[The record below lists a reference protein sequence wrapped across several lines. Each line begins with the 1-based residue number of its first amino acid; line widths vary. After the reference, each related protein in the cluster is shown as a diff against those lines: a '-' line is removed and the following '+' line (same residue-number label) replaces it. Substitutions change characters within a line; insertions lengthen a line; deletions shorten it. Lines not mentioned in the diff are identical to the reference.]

1 MPAMPP
7 PVVSRGMRTF
17 GEHLSTWRK
26 LRQLTAA
33 QVAERADVSVST
45 VLRLENG
52 DGASLENVL
61 RVSRALGVLDIL
73 LTATDPY
80 EHDLGRLRADQNLP
94 TRVRP
99 PARP

>member
-1 MPAMPP
+1 MPTTPSPA
-7 PVVSRGMRTF
+7 VSRGMRTF

-33 QVAERADVSVST
+33 QVAERAGVSVST
-45 VLRLENG
+45 LLRLENG
-52 DGASLENVL
+52 NGASLENVL
-61 RVSRALGVLDIL
+61 RISRGGVMDSL
-73 LTATDPY
+73 LAATDPY
-80 EHDLGRLRADQNLP
+80 EHDIGRLRADQNLP